1 MTPDQIAAIVAS
13 GESETVEYKAT
24 TGTRREAA
32 ATICAMLN
40 QRGGHVF
47 FGITPDG
54 RMVGQRVG
62 ERTVEEV
69 SAEFQ
74 RIDPPAFP
82 EIERIH
88 MHGELEVIAIRVSP
102 GPSAPYRYRGTAYRR
117 VGDTTQ
123 TMSAEEFN
131 RILFERVHNERRWE
145 NQPADGWSIDD
156 LDVAENSKHGRQRR
170 CASAV

>member
-1 MTPDQIAAIVAS
+1 
-13 GESETVEYKAT
+13 
-24 TGTRREAA
+24 
-32 ATICAMLN
+32 ML
-40 QRGGHVF
+40 
-47 FGITPDG
+47 FGIAPDG

-74 RIDPPAFP
+74 RIDSPAFL

-102 GPSAPYRYRGTAYRR
+102 GSSAPYRYRGTAYRR
-117 VGDTTQ
+117 VGNPTQ
-123 TMSAEEFN
+123 TMSAEEYN

-156 LDVAENSKHGRQRR
+156 LDVAEIRNTVAEAVRVGRLNEPGTREPEDLLR
-170 CASAV
+170 DLA